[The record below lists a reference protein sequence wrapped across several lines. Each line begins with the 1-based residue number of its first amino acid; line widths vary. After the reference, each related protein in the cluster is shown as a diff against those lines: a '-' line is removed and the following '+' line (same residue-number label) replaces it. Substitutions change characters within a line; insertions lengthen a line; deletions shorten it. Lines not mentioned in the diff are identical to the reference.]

1 MKNWS
6 SSLAQD
12 CGTGNA
18 AGNTASQLQL
28 EFPPSEVAQDQLL
41 ISALLTSNA
50 DVSVYFNDGETVIN
64 PSWDLLPS
72 SGVPGEGGPG
82 IYHTSV
88 PLRHLFGSA
97 CLEWPVKAQLC
108 QLFWMWGQERQK
120 NYASEKGKCPVQRQ
134 I

>member
-1 MKNWS
+1 MRKNWS

-12 CGTGNA
+12 CGTGNT

-64 PSWDLLPS
+64 PSWDFLPS

-88 PLRHLFGSA
+88 PLRHFIWICMSRVAGEGTVVPTVLDVGSG
-97 CLEWPVKAQLC
+97 KTKKLC
-108 QLFWMWGQERQK
+108 
-120 NYASEKGKCPVQRQ
+120 